1 MRAHHV
7 RRPVVALAVL
17 LLAATL
23 AVLAP
28 GPSVHADVVSDW
40 LGKVNGLRSSLGLVP
55 LQLDAEESAL
65 AQRRAEVNAQNDVL
79 AHEPDLTAGVTENWV
94 KLGEN
99 VGTGPSV
106 DPIWDAFLHSPKHY
120 ANLADPAFTH
130 IGIGVANNGA
140 KQYVTHRFLALA
152 PTGPPTA
159 SGGGGGGSGGGGS
172 SAGGSAGGAP
182 RGPVTTAPRPTTT
195 TTTAPPP
202 APTTSEPAPA
212 TEAVASTAVAAP
224 ASVGALLDALHR
236 LDR

>member
-28 GPSVHADVVSDW
+28 GPTAHADVVTDW

-65 AQRRAEVNAQNDVL
+65 AQRRAEINAQNDVL

-106 DPIWDAFLHSPKHY
+106 DPIWDAFVHSPKHY

-130 IGIGVANNGA
+130 IGIGVAYNGA

-152 PTGPPTA
+152 PAGPPA
-159 SGGGGGGSGGGGS
+159 AGGGGSGGSGS
-172 SAGGSAGGAP
+172 SISSGTGGAP
-182 RGPVTTAPRPTTT
+182 RAPVTTAPRPTTT
-195 TTTAPPP
+195 VTTAPPP
-202 APTTSEPAPA
+202 APTTSEPVPA
-212 TEAVASTAVAAP
+212 TDAVASPAVAAP